1 MKRLLLFLTIF
12 GTSLLILEAQTI
24 TWTGASDGINWS
36 DPNNWD
42 LTTIPT
48 ETHDVIIPDGSTLTL
63 NVEASVK
70 SIEVQGVSTV
80 TISNTLSFSHESSFG
95 FNSVINWYSGYL
107 TGGGILTNKGTI
119 DIMTTEWKGI
129 WGSTLNNEGTI
140 NIISNGKFIIDSIL
154 NNQAMGIINLKGDEI
169 KIGYAYG
176 FGHTFNNYG
185 TIIKSLGSGVS
196 QISVWTN
203 NFGTIEAMMG
213 EIEFTD
219 TFLGGLNNMGE
230 GVIKGVATID
240 LPGMDP
246 PVPGVEKFINSG
258 TFSPGASPGTL
269 IVIGDFTSS
278 PSSKLAIEINGMNQ
292 GVNCDLLT
300 IQGDAIFDGVLDVTM
315 GIEGNINDKFVV
327 VTTTGTITECSL
339 ESTTTSIYDGIQYN
353 FDVACRNNNEV
364 VLTIVDKTL
373 GVDVN
378 ELTDANISLF
388 PNPTTDI
395 IRIKNNS
402 EYDLVSATIID
413 IYGRVLETIELNEIG
428 YDKVISL
435 SDYASGHYFVKINSD
450 LGNVIRRFIKL

>member
-24 TWTGASDGINWS
+24 TWRGASDGINWS

-63 NVEASVK
+63 TVEASVK

-185 TIIKSLGSGVS
+185 TII
-196 QISVWTN
+196 
-203 NFGTIEAMMG
+203 
-213 EIEFTD
+213 
-219 TFLGGLNNMGE
+219 
-230 GVIKGVATID
+230 
-240 LPGMDP
+240 
-246 PVPGVEKFINSG
+246 
-258 TFSPGASPGTL
+258 
-269 IVIGDFTSS
+269 
-278 PSSKLAIEINGMNQ
+278 
-292 GVNCDLLT
+292 
-300 IQGDAIFDGVLDVTM
+300 
-315 GIEGNINDKFVV
+315 
-327 VTTTGTITECSL
+327 
-339 ESTTTSIYDGIQYN
+339 
-353 FDVACRNNNEV
+353 
-364 VLTIVDKTL
+364 
-373 GVDVN
+373 
-378 ELTDANISLF
+378 
-388 PNPTTDI
+388 
-395 IRIKNNS
+395 
-402 EYDLVSATIID
+402 
-413 IYGRVLETIELNEIG
+413 
-428 YDKVISL
+428 
-435 SDYASGHYFVKINSD
+435 
-450 LGNVIRRFIKL
+450 